1 METVML
7 ILGHAWVFL
16 NSPVGITVVGSIA
29 LFAMNRAIT
38 AKPAWKRYLDQ
49 YAGTFV
55 AAIKWAEK
63 AVPDDCQDKSVR
75 RLDAALKY
83 FLVVYTQTTGK
94 TPTPALELIIKEALQ
109 VKHAE
114 LEAGPEIL

>member
-1 METVML
+1 MD
-7 ILGHAWVFL
+7 ILNTLWVFL
-16 NSPVGITVVGSIA
+16 NSPIGLTVVGMVFIA
-29 LFAMNRAIT
+29 GLNKLYA
-38 AKPAWKRYLDQ
+38 AKPAWKKYLDQ
-49 YAGTFV
+49 YAGTFI

-83 FLVVYTQTTGK
+83 FLVVYHQTTGK

>member
-1 METVML
+1 MD
-7 ILGHAWVFL
+7 ILNTLWVFL
-16 NSPVGITVVGSIA
+16 NSSIGLTVVGMVFIA
-29 LFAMNRAIT
+29 GMNRVCA
-38 AKPAWKRYLDQ
+38 AKPEWKKYLDQ
-49 YAGTFV
+49 YAGTFI

-63 AVPDDCQDKSVR
+63 AVPDDCQDKSAR

-83 FLVVYTQTTGK
+83 FLTVYTQTTGK

>member
-1 METVML
+1 MD
-7 ILGHAWVFL
+7 ILNTLWVFL
-16 NSPVGITVVGSIA
+16 NSAIGLTLVGSLV
-29 LFAMNRAIT
+29 LFLLNKGYA
-38 AKPAWKRYLDQ
+38 AKPAWKKFLDQ
-49 YAGTFV
+49 YAGTV
-55 AAIKWAEK
+55 ISAIKWAEK

-83 FLVVYTQTTGK
+83 FLVVYHQTTGR

>member
-1 METVML
+1 MTLDLVL
-7 ILGHAWVFL
+7 TNLWVFL
-16 NSPVGITVVGSIA
+16 NSNIGLTVVGMIF
-29 LFAMNRAIT
+29 LFAMNKLFT
-38 AKPAWKRYLDQ
+38 AKPAWKKFLDQ
-49 YAGTFV
+49 YAGTFI

-83 FLVVYTQTTGK
+83 FLVVYHQTTGK